1 MQTTP
6 LIAASTTAPAAS
18 RRPAATPDV
27 AARPR
32 PRGPHSIATQLER
45 DRLEQR
51 AARVK
56 QVLAALRE
64 RADVRGATPRPL
76 RAAIE
81 DFGRELADLERQM
94 RRVGAR

>member
-1 MQTTP
+1 MGRTGQDVNVQM
-6 LIAASTTAPAAS
+6 STLSPTSTSISTRRS
-18 RRPAATPDV
+18 RG
-27 AARPR
+27 AR
-32 PRGPHSIATQLER
+32 SLATQLER

-64 RADVRGATPRPL
+64 RADARNGTAPKPL

-81 DFGRELADLERQM
+81 DFGRELADIERQM
-94 RRVGAR
+94 RHVGAR